1 MRSLALLALLAALA
15 ASGPAA
21 AQTGKLSG
29 RVTDAAGQ
37 AIPGANV
44 VLDGTTTG
52 AATDVN
58 GRYFILNIRPDTY
71 TIRFS
76 AVGFT
81 TRLVEGV
88 RVSTDLT
95 TELDAVLPEA
105 VIEGGEVVV
114 QADRPIVDVT
124 QTSQLAVIGREEI
137 ARLPVQDLAEVV
149 NLQAG
154 VVDGHFR
161 GGRLGEVQFQVDGVT
176 VNNPFNNDALLR
188 IDRSL
193 LQEVQVISGTFDA
206 EYGQALSGVVNAV
219 LRDGRQ
225 DRLEASAEGFLGD
238 YISPSGP
245 FPELGRL
252 RPANRYNAQA
262 SVSGPLGIAGTTF
275 LASGQ
280 RLSDEGYLYGRR
292 IFLPTDRGD
301 FEAGEYEPSGDG
313 ALLPL
318 GFAHEWGGLAKVTT
332 RQLIPGVRLSY
343 QALFNQ
349 AERKNRGTFAGSY
362 AYRLNPDGTRTQR
375 QTALVHGLDVAQALS
390 QSLFYEAAFRLN
402 NVDYSD
408 YAFEDLYDPRYL
420 EAGPPRRDQNFEEGA
435 VLQGVDPGRFTQT
448 TRSTVF
454 KGSVTWQATRGH
466 LLKAGVEGQRA
477 RVAFGTPGGF
487 LEGLGGGGFVPND
500 SLPEFQVRRYTPL
513 QGAAFIQDRIEL
525 ARLRVRVGLRA
536 EVFDA
541 RTTVPSDLQNP
552 ANAISGAPESV
563 PVATTLKVAVAPRLG
578 VSFPILET
586 ASLFFSWG
594 HFYQIP
600 GLGEFFSNADYS
612 VLRDLQAGAVT
623 YGVMGNPDLRPE
635 FTAQYEFGFKAALA
649 PWLGLD
655 AAVFYKDIR
664 DLLGVEFIDTYAAA
678 TYARLTNVDFG
689 SVRGL
694 TLSVDQRRLGPQAG
708 PGVSVSANYTLQL
721 AQGNSSDPRETA
733 TRASAGEDP
742 RPRVVPFNWD
752 QRHTANTTVTVDRPG
767 RYAVTAVGRVGSG
780 QPYTPEIGLPGFDAS
795 LGTNAGRKPSQFFL
809 DLRAEYLIG
818 LGTADLTAFA
828 RAFNVLDARFDNGF
842 VFATTGSPFYT
853 LAPRAQRDQLND
865 PSRFAAPRR
874 VEVGVTLSWSR
885 ALGRR

>member
-1 MRSLALLALLAALA
+1 
-15 ASGPAA
+15 
-21 AQTGKLSG
+21 
-29 RVTDAAGQ
+29 
-37 AIPGANV
+37 
-44 VLDGTTTG
+44 
-52 AATDVN
+52 
-58 GRYFILNIRPDTY
+58 
-71 TIRFS
+71 
-76 AVGFT
+76 
-81 TRLVEGV
+81 
-88 RVSTDLT
+88 
-95 TELDAVLPEA
+95 

-225 DRLEASAEGFLGD
+225 DRLEASAEGFIGD
-238 YISPSGP
+238 YVSPSGP
-245 FPELGRL
+245 FPHLDRL

-262 SVSGPLGIAGTTF
+262 SLSGPLGVAGTTF
-275 LASGQ
+275 LVSGQ
-280 RLSDEGYLYGRR
+280 RISDGGYLYGERV
-292 IFLPTDRGD
+292 FLPTDRGD
-301 FEAGEYEPSGDG
+301 FEAGEYVPSGDG

-362 AYRLNPDGTRTQR
+362 AYRLNPEGTRTQR
-375 QTALVHGLDVAQALS
+375 QAALVHGLDVAHALS
-390 QSLFYEAAFRLN
+390 PRLFYEAAFRLN

-454 KGSVTWQATRGH
+454 KGSMTWQATRGH
-466 LLKAGVEGQRA
+466 LLKAGAEGQLA

-487 LEGLGGGGFVPND
+487 LEGLGGGGYVPND
-500 SLPEFQVRRYTPL
+500 SLPEFQVRRYTPF

-525 ARLRVRVGLRA
+525 SRLRVRVGLRA

-552 ANAISGAPESV
+552 ANAIAGAPESV
-563 PVATTLKVAVAPRLG
+563 PVATTMKVAVAPRLG
-578 VSFPILET
+578 VSFPILDT

-694 TLSVDQRRLGPQAG
+694 TLSVDQRRLGPLTG

-733 TRASAGEDP
+733 SRAAAGEDP

-752 QRHTANTTVTVDRPG
+752 QRHTANATVTVDRPG

-780 QPYTPEIGLPGFDAS
+780 QPFTPEIGLPGFDAS

-809 DLRAEYLIG
+809 DLRAEYLVG

-853 LAPRAQRDQLND
+853 LAPGAQRDQLND

-874 VEVGVTLSWSR
+874 IEVGVSLAWSR